1 MAIQEAM
8 EKNHPKEPH
17 FYLAFI
23 AVCPEFHGAGLG
35 SHILKATLEKID
47 AAGMSA
53 YVENSRERNTLFYQ
67 RAGFV
72 AQSNISPEGAPPLL
86 AMWREPNLSV
96 G

>member
-8 EKNHPKEPH
+8 ERNHPKEPH

-23 AVCPEFHGAGLG
+23 AVSPEFQGAGLG
-35 SHILKATLEKID
+35 SRSLNAKLEKID
-47 AAGMSA
+47 AVGMSA

-67 RAGFV
+67 RVGFV
-72 AQSNISPEGAPPLL
+72 AQNNISPEGAPPLL
-86 AMWREPNLSV
+86 AMWRKPHISV